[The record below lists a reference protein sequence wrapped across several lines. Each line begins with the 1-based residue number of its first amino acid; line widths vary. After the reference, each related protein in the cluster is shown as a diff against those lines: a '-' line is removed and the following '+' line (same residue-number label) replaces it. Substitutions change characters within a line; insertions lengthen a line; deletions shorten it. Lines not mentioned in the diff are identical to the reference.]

1 MVEVF
6 ATKIENRQMASG
18 ILTAL
23 QLQFPGMEV
32 NIDLDDCDRVMR
44 CESDHIDSDAI
55 IAFVKSFKNMI
66 AVLI

>member
-6 ATKIENRQMASG
+6 TTNIENRQMASG
-18 ILTAL
+18 IQEAM
-23 QLQFPGMEV
+23 QLKFPGMDV

-44 CESDHIDSDAI
+44 CESDHIDTDAI
-55 IAFVKSFKNMI
+55 IAFVKSFKIMI

>member
-6 ATKIENRQMASG
+6 TTNIENRQMASG

-44 CESDHIDSDAI
+44 CESDHIDADAI
-55 IAFVKSFKNMI
+55 IAFVKSFKIMI
-66 AVLI
+66 TVLI